1 MTVANRQDK
10 SAPMANSENT
20 LPISDIGTIWM
31 RKPATAGRAR
41 PENRPAAFAMYIRAS
56 ESPANPEIF
65 DVFAVFFFNSPFLYR
80 LAVSSRDSTEG
91 LLIEGLFRSTAILS
105 WTKTVQTM
113 YRATLNKYALTW
125 VSRSNSRAVKSK
137 RPINGLSS
145 PSLFS
150 TYTSNS
156 QILAT
161 SRDSSSSKQV
171 SHRLCDGIQNCRL
184 FRLNRIVNGFHIF
197 RDF

>member
-20 LPISDIGTIWM
+20 LPISDVGTIWM

-105 WTKTVQTM
+105 
-113 YRATLNKYALTW
+113 
-125 VSRSNSRAVKSK
+125 
-137 RPINGLSS
+137 
-145 PSLFS
+145 
-150 TYTSNS
+150 
-156 QILAT
+156 
-161 SRDSSSSKQV
+161 
-171 SHRLCDGIQNCRL
+171 
-184 FRLNRIVNGFHIF
+184 
-197 RDF
+197 